1 MGLVWFSEIHVFA
14 RGLFTAMAEPFKYQF
29 VVGASVHSYWIG
41 GGLGFELKRLCPPG
55 PKTLSLSIAN

>member
-1 MGLVWFSEIHVFA
+1 MSWPAVP
-14 RGLFTAMAEPFKYQF
+14 FTYQF

-41 GGLGFELKRLCPPG
+41 GGLDFELKRLCPLG

>member
-1 MGLVWFSEIHVFA
+1 MSWPAVY
-14 RGLFTAMAEPFKYQF
+14 FTAMAEPFKYQF
-29 VVGASVHSYWIG
+29 VGASVHSYWIG